1 MAQQEYKSYLV
12 RHGITGTETVMT
24 VEKYG
29 MMATRSN
36 HLKIVERY
44 TDDRSGKPEK
54 TIESRAVTA
63 PKVAKEAKEI
73 APSNE
78 SA

>member
-1 MAQQEYKSYLV
+1 MAQEFKSYLV
-12 RHGITGTETVMT
+12 RHGITGKETVMT

-54 TIESRAVTA
+54 AIESRAVATA
-63 PKVAKEAKEI
+63 PKVAKEAKEN
-73 APSNE
+73 APE
-78 SA
+78 QV

>member
-12 RHGITGTETVMT
+12 RHGITGTETIMSVADYL
-24 VEKYG
+24 EKSK
-29 MMATRSN
+29 RSQ

-73 APSNE
+73 SPSNE

>member
-12 RHGITGTETVMT
+12 RHGITGTETIMSVADYL
-24 VEKYG
+24 EKSK
-29 MMATRSN
+29 RSQ

-54 TIESRAVTA
+54 TIESRAVTV
-63 PKVAKEAKEI
+63 PKVAKEAKETLP
-73 APSNE
+73 APE
-78 SA
+78 QA

>member
-1 MAQQEYKSYLV
+1 MAQEYKSYLV
-12 RHGITGTETVMT
+12 RHGITGTETVMP
-24 VEKYG
+24 VADYLEKSK
-29 MMATRSN
+29 RSQ

-63 PKVAKEAKEI
+63 PKVAKEAKETLP
-73 APSNE
+73 APE
-78 SA
+78 QA

>member
-1 MAQQEYKSYLV
+1 MAQEYKSYLV
-12 RHGITGTETVMT
+12 RHGITGKETVMT

-44 TDDRSGKPEK
+44 TDDRSGKQEK
-54 TIESRAVTA
+54 AIESRAVSTS
-63 PKVAKEAKEI
+63 KVAKSEKEI
-73 APSNE
+73 APE
-78 SA
+78 QA

>member
-1 MAQQEYKSYLV
+1 
-12 RHGITGTETVMT
+12 MT

-63 PKVAKEAKEI
+63 PKVAKEAKETLP
-73 APSNE
+73 APE
-78 SA
+78 QA

>member
-1 MAQQEYKSYLV
+1 MAQEFKSYLV
-12 RHGITGTETVMT
+12 RHGITGTETIMPVADYL
-24 VEKYG
+24 EKSK
-29 MMATRSN
+29 RSQ

-63 PKVAKEAKEI
+63 PKVAKEAKETLP
-73 APSNE
+73 APE
-78 SA
+78 QA

>member
-1 MAQQEYKSYLV
+1 MAQEFKSYLV
-12 RHGITGTETVMT
+12 RHGITRTETIMSVADYL
-24 VEKYG
+24 EKSK
-29 MMATRSN
+29 RSQ

-63 PKVAKEAKEI
+63 PKVAKEAKETLP
-73 APSNE
+73 APE
-78 SA
+78 QA

>member
-12 RHGITGTETVMT
+12 RHGITGTETVMP
-24 VEKYG
+24 VAEYLEKSK
-29 MMATRSN
+29 RSQ

-44 TDDRSGKPEK
+44 TDDRSGKQEK
-54 TIESRAVTA
+54 AIESRAVTA

-73 APSNE
+73 VSSNE

>member
-1 MAQQEYKSYLV
+1 MAQEFKSYLV
-12 RHGITGTETVMT
+12 RHGITGTETVMP
-24 VEKYG
+24 VAEYLEKSK
-29 MMATRSN
+29 RSQ

-54 TIESRAVTA
+54 AVESRAVTA

>member
-1 MAQQEYKSYLV
+1 MAQEFKSYLV
-12 RHGITGTETVMT
+12 RHGITGKETVMT

-73 APSNE
+73 VSSNE

>member
-12 RHGITGTETVMT
+12 RHGITGTETIMSVADYL
-24 VEKYG
+24 EKSK
-29 MMATRSN
+29 RSQ

-44 TDDRSGKPEK
+44 KDDRSGKREK
-54 TIESRAVTA
+54 TIESRTVTT
-63 PKVAKEAKEI
+63 PKVAKEVKEI
-73 APSNE
+73 SPSNE

>member
-1 MAQQEYKSYLV
+1 
-12 RHGITGTETVMT
+12 MT

-54 TIESRAVTA
+54 AVESRAVTA

-73 APSNE
+73 VPSNE